1 MAHQMLRCIL
11 DERKF
16 LQAIS
21 GDVIIQMQQNAQTG
35 LRDEGVSEWYRNII
49 LAGQIVT

>member
-1 MAHQMLRCIL
+1 MADQMLRCIL

-21 GDVIIQMQQNAQTG
+21 GDAAIQMQQNAQTG
-35 LRDEGVSEWYRNII
+35 LRNEGVSEWYGNII
-49 LAGQIVT
+49 LSGQIVA